1 MRRIADKKRFSLNA
15 LRNNNNSLKET
26 DQKRLNELK
35 QKLKI
40 FGIGGN
46 VLEKLEEFR
55 DMIK

>member
-1 MRRIADKKRFSLNA
+1 
-15 LRNNNNSLKET
+15 
-26 DQKRLNELK
+26 LK

-55 DMIK
+55 DIMK